1 MQNLKLGFAPI
12 AWTNEDLPELGGH
25 IPFEKYIDKMAEA
38 GFSRSEIG
46 NKYPQ
51 DPTILK
57 PTLRKSSLRI

>member
-12 AWTNEDLPELGGH
+12 AWTNEDLRELGGH
-25 IPFEKYIDKMAEA
+25 IPFEKCIDKMAEE

-46 NKYPQ
+46 NKCPQ

-57 PTLRKSSLRI
+57 SALEKRVLRI